1 MDRAEA
7 KHGNDEESESE
18 AAVRRAALLS
28 GRVRHGAAATQKMH
42 DDRSLK
48 DLGTKMSEIHEIQL
62 RRKTPDFDSRDGDV
76 GGLDRSPR
84 CGWLGATPGSE
95 ARKSSRL

>member
-48 DLGTKMSEIHEIQL
+48 DLGTKMSEIN
-62 RRKTPDFDSRDGDV
+62 
-76 GGLDRSPR
+76 GGSFAQGNGTEEQIHWASDRPIVY
-84 CGWLGATPGSE
+84 
-95 ARKSSRL
+95 